1 MSKLL
6 WGPQGKD
13 SYDQIVLSML
23 LYSKGIYS
31 LRLHIF
37 TELIV

>member
-1 MSKLL
+1 MSKLS
-6 WGPQGKD
+6 WSPQGKD
-13 SYDQIVLSML
+13 SYDQIVLNML
-23 LYSKGIYS
+23 LYSKEFYS